1 VEIAEGVDQ
10 MFTGFSWQDLP
21 GQGSA
26 LFFSEIGHTCLS
38 FKRVKSK
45 GKKKF
50 KHVNNRTV
58 GSLIF

>member
-38 FKRVKSK
+38 FKK
-45 GKKKF
+45 GKNKF

-58 GSLIF
+58 GSLMF